1 MVTVTPKAVKTMN
14 EIVEQAKRGEPI
26 RIFFAGFSC
35 SGPSYMMGFDKKTE
49 NDVEQKVDGYT
60 LIYEKS
66 LEDELKEA
74 IVDGIDTPQGPG
86 IVVRVKAAAGP
97 SACSSGG
104 AGCH

>member
-1 MVTVTPKAVKTMN
+1 MVTVTSKAIKTMN
-14 EIVEQAKRGEPI
+14 EIVEQSKRGEPI

-60 LIYEKS
+60 LIYEKG
-66 LEDELKEA
+66 LEEELREA
-74 IVDGIDTPQGPG
+74 VIDSIDTPQGPG
-86 IVVRVKAAAGP
+86 IVVRVKATGP
-97 SACSSGG
+97 SACASCG